1 MGLPQN
7 WARANELLLKAG
19 ELGCAAA
26 YHNLGNSYLH
36 GNGVEIDEE
45 KAKYYFELAAMGG
58 CVFARFI
65 LGCMEVM
72 QAGNI
77 HQAMKHFL
85 ISARAGD
92 KESLDRVKSGFRSG
106 IVTKEEFEET
116 LRAYHNHQL
125 EMKSDARDEAAAIY
139 GNAWGK
145 ATN

>member
-77 HQAMKHFL
+77 QQAMKHFL
-85 ISARAGD
+85 ISAR
-92 KESLDRVKSGFRSG
+92 R
-106 IVTKEEFEET
+106 
-116 LRAYHNHQL
+116 
-125 EMKSDARDEAAAIY
+125 
-139 GNAWGK
+139 
-145 ATN
+145 